1 MLQLTERERET
12 FENLVKEKTIARVN
26 AAPKSR
32 KSDTS
37 YKRIRNDFEKQR
49 RLELL
54 RQKCDEFL
62 EHRLFKTAA
71 DFQVAIN
78 ELENTPVGGYV
89 CRFIGA

>member
-1 MLQLTERERET
+1 MLQLTKKERET
-12 FENLVKEKTIARVN
+12 FENIVIERTIAKSN
-26 AAPKSR
+26 ATPKSK

-37 YKRIRNDFEKQR
+37 YRKIKNEFEKQR